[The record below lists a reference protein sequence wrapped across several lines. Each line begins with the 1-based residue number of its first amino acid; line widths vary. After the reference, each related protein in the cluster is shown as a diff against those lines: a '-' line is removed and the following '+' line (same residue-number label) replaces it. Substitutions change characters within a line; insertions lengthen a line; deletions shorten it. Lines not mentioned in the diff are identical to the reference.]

1 MHQTVKTGPS
11 RAMVLLLAAACG
23 IVVANIYY
31 AQPLI
36 GEIAPAVGLSAG
48 RASLIVT
55 LTQIG
60 YVVGLLLLV
69 PLADLLENRR
79 LVCVTIACSIP
90 ALLLAGLARTGWEI
104 LGAGVLIG
112 VTSVAVQML
121 VPLAAHLAPEHKR
134 GEVVGNVMSG
144 LLLGILLSRP
154 IASAIAAVTSWR
166 VVFFVSAV
174 AMLAI
179 MLALSRNLAPR
190 RPGVRHSYVA
200 LLRSEFALVATQ
212 PLLRQRA
219 AYQAAAFGAFTLYW
233 TAAPLLLLHA
243 FHFHQAGIAVFALV
257 GAAGALA
264 APIAGRLADAGHGER
279 GTVLALLAVAA
290 AFAVALV
297 GGAVH
302 CVVVLALAGVALD
315 GAVQCNLVFGQRAIY
330 GLAPELRGRLNGMFM
345 ALFFAGGAF
354 ASAVTSP
361 LMEGAGWP
369 GLCLLGVAMP
379 LLALAY
385 FCTVR
390 ARAQPVVRV
399 RA

>member
-1 MHQTVKTGPS
+1 MHQVVKTGPS

-23 IVVANIYY
+23 VVVANIYY

-36 GEIAPAVGLSAG
+36 GEIAPAVGLGAG
-48 RASLIVT
+48 QASLIVT

-60 YVVGLLLLV
+60 YVVGLLVLV

-90 ALLLAGLARTGWEI
+90 ALLLAGFARTGWEI

-121 VPLAAHLAPEHKR
+121 VPLAAHLAPEAKR
-134 GEVVGNVMSG
+134 GAVVGNVMSG
-144 LLLGILLSRP
+144 LLVGILLSRP

-166 VVFFVSAV
+166 AVFFISAV

-179 MLALSRNLAPR
+179 MLALARHLAPR
-190 RPGVRHSYVA
+190 QPAVRQSYGA
-200 LLRSEFALVATQ
+200 LLRSEFSLLTSEPV
-212 PLLRQRA
+212 LRQRA

-233 TAAPLLLLHA
+233 TAAPLLLLHE

-264 APIAGRLADAGHGER
+264 APIAGRLADAGHGDR
-279 GTVLALLAVAA
+279 GTVLALLGAAA
-290 AFAVALV
+290 AFVLAGL
-297 GGAVH
+297 GGAMH
-302 CVVVLALAGVALD
+302 SVVVLALAGVVLD

-330 GLAPELRGRLNGMFM
+330 GLAPELRARLNGMFM
-345 ALFFAGGAF
+345 ALFFCGGAF

-361 LMEGAGWP
+361 LLEAAGWR
-369 GLCLLGVAMP
+369 GVCALGAVMP
-379 LLALAY
+379 LLALGY
-385 FCTVR
+385 FLAVRGRAGTVIR
-390 ARAQPVVRV
+390 ARA
-399 RA
+399 

>member
-1 MHQTVKTGPS
+1 MVKSGPS

-36 GEIAPAVGLSAG
+36 GEIAPAVGLGAG
-48 RASLIVT
+48 QASLIVT

-69 PLADLLENRR
+69 PLADLVENRR

-90 ALLLAGLARTGWEI
+90 ALLLAGFARTSGEI

-134 GEVVGNVMSG
+134 GAVVGNVMSG

-154 IASAIAAVTSWR
+154 IASAIASVTSWR
-166 VVFFVSAV
+166 AVFFISAV

-179 MLALSRNLAPR
+179 MLALARNLAPR
-190 RPGVRHSYVA
+190 QPAVRQSYVS
-200 LLRSEFALVATQ
+200 LLRSEFALLVTE
-212 PLLRQRA
+212 PVLRQRA

-243 FHFHQAGIAVFALV
+243 FHFHQGGIAVFALV

-264 APIAGRLADAGHGER
+264 APIAGRLADAGHGDR
-279 GTVLALLAVAA
+279 GTILALLCVAA
-290 AFAVALV
+290 AFVVAGL

-302 CVVVLALAGVALD
+302 SVVVLALAGVVLD
-315 GAVQCNLVFGQRAIY
+315 GAVQCNLVFGQRAVY

-361 LMEGAGWP
+361 MMQRAGWP
-369 GLCLLGVAMP
+369 GICALGVVMP

-385 FCTVR
+385 FCIVR
-390 ARAQPVVRV
+390 ARAKAVMRV